1 MHGSQGLQLSQC
13 GKEIR
18 KSEMNMWTEAWLEC
32 SGFSD
37 EETQCSGSPVHFFF
51 YIESNREAWLLDTV
65 QSKRRAITDR

>member
-1 MHGSQGLQLSQC
+1 MHGSQGLQLSQS

-37 EETQCSGSPVHFFF
+37 EETQCSESPVHFFL
-51 YIESNREAWLLDTV
+51 YRVEQGGMAIGYSSIKEACYY
-65 QSKRRAITDR
+65 R